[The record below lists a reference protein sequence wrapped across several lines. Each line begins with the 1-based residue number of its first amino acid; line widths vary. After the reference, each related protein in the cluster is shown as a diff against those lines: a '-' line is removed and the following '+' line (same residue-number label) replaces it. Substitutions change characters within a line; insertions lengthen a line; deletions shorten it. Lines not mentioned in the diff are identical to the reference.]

1 LARWAREKERTVLR
15 IEGGGSAL
23 GDEADG
29 KEGRGRVSVGQVVEF
44 VPVLGFLTNLTGA
57 SGGVATAFFGNN
69 RRGNILVL
77 LLFSNG
83 RATPEKRGEVY
94 YTVLIFLQISFQY
107 ENPFT
112 IPRGRKFLWQQSRY
126 CVR

>member
-1 LARWAREKERTVLR
+1 
-15 IEGGGSAL
+15 
-23 GDEADG
+23 
-29 KEGRGRVSVGQVVEF
+29 VSVGQVVEF

-57 SGGVATAFFGNN
+57 SGGVATAFFGDTAVGTFWFYYYFLTAL
-69 RRGNILVL
+69 R
-77 LLFSNG
+77 
-83 RATPEKRGEVY
+83 PKEKDGEEY

-107 ENPFT
+107 EYPFT